1 MKLVEVYLEPERYNA
16 CIKATIPG
24 AWIAVFDN
32 GDEYPVCADYQA
44 KNESEA
50 RKFVSEYQ

>member
-1 MKLVEVYLEPERYNA
+1 MKLVQVYLEPERYNA
-16 CIKATIPG
+16 RIKATIPG

-32 GDEYPVCADYQA
+32 GDECPVCADYQA

-50 RKFVSEYQ
+50 RKFVREYQ